1 MTPSRKARLIVTIM
15 MSFTGAT
22 FFFGFL
28 TEEMGR
34 VTEEQA
40 QLVSRGLIIRYIVAM
55 AIGGAVAGLICAG
68 LFGRH
73 GLPGWLLVLLGAIVV
88 TLLAGLIGSAIGQLP
103 DMAADGLNMTELISI
118 GFGLVLIPLAMAGR
132 PAMIAVWA
140 VLMVVTHLLARR
152 ARGHD

>member
-15 MSFTGAT
+15 MSLTGAT

-28 TEEMGR
+28 TEEMAR

-103 DMAADGLNMTELISI
+103 DSSAHRRGVAKMAEHEDRDAPMQAQSLTVPRIDQI
-118 GFGLVLIPLAMAGR
+118 GMYLYVHRAG
-132 PAMIAVWA
+132 
-140 VLMVVTHLLARR
+140 
-152 ARGHD
+152 